1 MGDIIVELIYVWI
14 EKYRNIE
21 KRGFKLSN
29 DFTVELENIEEENC
43 ESVYNCI
50 KKINI
55 KRNTKKL
62 NIYGNNIANVTAIVG
77 KNSVGKSNFLS
88 CFGELL
94 TSFKDSSFILIY
106 YDKDNDSY
114 LLECNKIA
122 IQDDY
127 GQVERA
133 IQCKFQPSTLILKY
147 YKGKITEVINE
158 HEMLNDIE
166 YIMIKE
172 TINKMMH
179 PYANC
184 NYSSIPRFGLDYK
197 NSGALYQFLYLKD
210 IKNGENFKNNDIL
223 LNFEV
228 MNDYNRWDEYEIT
241 FLPKVF
247 SDEKFYYEHDC
258 DKERYLYKKVYM
270 LRFFETTLNRMH
282 FPKGDSTKGQR
293 EILKSVVNQCQGDID
308 KLLQNYEIIK
318 EKIIEIRTILMKNH
332 KENDIDVDVCYKQ
345 FLEILE
351 KIIMKVEDKNFLNT
365 FKFSISISSILNDTI
380 LSQYVYEFLELAD
393 SSKDVSLEFINTKIE
408 IYYDNISDGLKE
420 RFKLFSTIYK
430 CFKQNN
436 IEKFKNIILI
446 LDEPDVHMHPEWS
459 RRLFTDILDFLEKQF
474 RDSKFQIIFATH
486 SPFMLSDIPK
496 EDILYLS
503 KDDNGELYVDNA
515 VINTFGSNIHMLL
528 KHSFFMDS
536 TIGEFANKRIK
547 DVAKDLSGDIKKV
560 SEDRKKE
567 ISYIINNIGEP
578 VIKRKLED
586 MYSKKFEHTEINN
599 KIEELSKKVRE
610 LEKIIKEKGLE

>member
-1 MGDIIVELIYVWI
+1 MELIYAWI

-21 KRGFKLSN
+21 KCGFKLSN
-29 DFTVELENIEEENC
+29 DFTVEVENIHGENC
-43 ESVYNCI
+43 DSVYNCI

-55 KRNTKKL
+55 KRNTKNL
-62 NIYGNNIANVTAIVG
+62 NIYGNNMVNVTAIVG

-88 CFGELL
+88 CIGELL
-94 TSFKDSSFILIY
+94 TSFNDSSFILVY
-106 YDKDNDSY
+106 YDEVADNY
-114 LLECNKIA
+114 LLECNKIS
-122 IQDDY
+122 IKDDY
-127 GQVERA
+127 GNIKEA
-133 IQCKFQPSTLILKY
+133 IHCKFQPSTLVLKY
-147 YKGKITEVINE
+147 DKGKFTEVLNE
-158 HEMLNDIE
+158 HELLYDIE

-172 TINKMMH
+172 TLNKMMH

-184 NYSSIPRFGLDYK
+184 EYSSIPRFGLEYK
-197 NSGALYQFLYLKD
+197 NSGVLYPFLYLKD
-210 IKNGENFKNNDIL
+210 IRNGENFKNNDIL
-223 LNFEV
+223 INFEIL
-228 MNDYNRWDEYEIT
+228 NDFNKWDEYEIE
-241 FLPKVF
+241 FLPKSF
-247 SDEKFYYEHDC
+247 LDEKFYYDHDC
-258 DKERYLYKKVYM
+258 DKERYVYKKAYM
-270 LRFFETTLNRMH
+270 LRFFETTLNRMP
-282 FPKGDSTKGQR
+282 FPKDDSTKAQR

-308 KLLQNYEIIK
+308 KILENYEIIK
-318 EKIIEIRTILMKNH
+318 EKIIEIRTILMINH
-332 KENDIDVDVCYKQ
+332 KENNIDVDVCYKQ
-345 FLEILE
+345 FVEILE

-408 IYYDNISDGLKE
+408 IYYDNLSDGLKE
-420 RFKLFSTIYK
+420 RFNLFSTIYK

-436 IEKFKNIILI
+436 IEKFKNLILI

-459 RRLFTDILDFLEKQF
+459 RRLFTDILDFLETQF
-474 RDSKFQIIFATH
+474 RESKFQIIFTTH

-560 SEDRKKE
+560 SKDRKKE
-567 ISYIINNIGEP
+567 IRYIINNIGEP

-599 KIEELSKKVRE
+599 KIEELSNKVRE

>member
-1 MGDIIVELIYVWI
+1 MEIIYIWI
-14 EKYRNIE
+14 ERYRNIE
-21 KRGFKLSN
+21 KCGFHLSN
-29 DFTVELENIEEENC
+29 DFTVEVKNIDEE
-43 ESVYNCI
+43 NCI

-62 NIYGNNIANVTAIVG
+62 NIYGNNIINVTSIVG
-77 KNSVGKSNFLS
+77 KNSVGKSNFIS

-122 IQDDY
+122 IQDVL
-127 GQVERA
+127 GQIQKA
-133 IQCKFQPSTLILKY
+133 IHREFQPSTLILKY
-147 YKGKITEVINE
+147 NKGKITEVLNE
-158 HEMLNDIE
+158 HELLYDIE
-166 YIMIKE
+166 YITIKE
-172 TINKMMH
+172 NLNKMMH

-184 NYSSIPRFGLDYK
+184 EYSTIPRFGLDYK
-197 NSGALYQFLYLKD
+197 NSGVLYQFLYLKD
-210 IKNGENFKNNDIL
+210 VKNSENFKNNDIL

-228 MNDYNRWDEYEIT
+228 MNDYNRRDEYEIT
-241 FLPKVF
+241 FLPPIF

-270 LRFFETTLNRMH
+270 LRFFETTLNRMR
-282 FPKGDSTKGQR
+282 FPKDDSIKEQR
-293 EILKSVVNQCQGDID
+293 EILKSVVNQCKGDLD
-308 KLLQNYEIIK
+308 KLLENYEIIK

-332 KENDIDVDVCYKQ
+332 KENSINIDACYKQ
-345 FLEILE
+345 FVEILE
-351 KIIMKVEDKNFLNT
+351 KLTMKVEAKKFLNS
-365 FKFSISISSILNDTI
+365 FKFSINVSSILNDTK
-380 LSQYVYEFLELAD
+380 LSQYVYEFLNLVD
-393 SSKDVSLEFINTKIE
+393 CSKDVSLEFINTKIE
-408 IYYDNISDGLKE
+408 IYYDNLSDGLQE

-436 IEKFKNIILI
+436 IEKFKNIVLI

-459 RRLFTDILDFLEKQF
+459 RRLFDDILDFLNKEF
-474 RDSKFQIIFATH
+474 HESKFQIIFTTH

-503 KDDNGELYVDNA
+503 KDDNGKLYVDNA
-515 VINTFGSNIHMLL
+515 DINTLGANIHMLL

-536 TIGEFANKRIK
+536 TIGEFSNKRIK
-547 DVAKDLSGDIKKV
+547 DVVKDLSRDINKL

-567 ISYIINNIGEP
+567 IRFIINNIGEP

-586 MYSKKFEHTEINN
+586 MYNNKVEHTEINN
-599 KIEELSKKVRE
+599 KIEELSKKVKE
-610 LEKIIKEKGLE
+610 LEKIIQENGLE